1 MYNLKSNSRK
11 TNGYGEGSPCTGGR
25 LCEDCLEA
33 EMPAEETKPTP
44 PAGRMLALL
53 VSVSV
58 WAAKAPTEIP
68 LGMHTKGLT
77 KPEKSRHSQ
86 SGMSTVTHP

>member
-1 MYNLKSNSRK
+1 
-11 TNGYGEGSPCTGGR
+11 
-25 LCEDCLEA
+25 
-33 EMPAEETKPTP
+33 MPAEETKPTP

-58 WAAKAPTEIP
+58 WAAKAPTEIL

-86 SGMSTVTHP
+86 SGNEHSNPSLNLALLKTLLLNPPLK